1 MVWYPAGKERKETG
15 EEEHSEGT
23 SDQSIKRIIIT

>member
-15 EEEHSEGT
+15 EEEECEGRF
-23 SDQSIKRIIIT
+23 DQSIKRIIIT